1 MISSFLKNYVKENQC
16 TLLGAGPMSKNS
28 VIASVELSNYYNIP
42 IMLISSRR
50 QIDCKEVGG
59 GYVNNWDTLEY
70 SKFVKSIDLSDN
82 IILARDHGGP
92 WQNSLEVKNNLNETE
107 AMKSAK
113 LSFKNDIDAG
123 FKVIHIDP
131 SIDIYANPSIEIILD
146 RVFEL
151 YEYCWSYAKKT
162 GKDICF
168 EIGTE
173 EQSGNTNSI
182 NQVEYTLSK
191 IYDFCARNS
200 IDPPTFYVA
209 QTGTKVLE
217 LRNIGTF
224 DFPFRVENEIPAE
237 IQIPKMVDICN
248 KYDILLKQH
257 NTDYL
262 SDSSLT
268 WHPKLGIH
276 SANIAP
282 EFGVTESMAFYDI
295 LIQNNIG
302 HLADQFLSISYD
314 SLMWEKWLIKDS
326 EASDFDKSIIAGH
339 YIFSQGNFID
349 LYSKAEGILLNKGI
363 NLERYLVE
371 KIKLSITRYI
381 TCFNLI

>member
-28 VIASVELSNYYNIP
+28 VIASVELSNYYNVP

-70 SKFVKSIDLSDN
+70 SKFVKSIDSSDN

-92 WQNSLEVKNNLNETE
+92 WQNSIEVKNNLNETE

-131 SIDIYANPSIEIILD
+131 SIDIHADPGIETILD

-151 YEYCWSYAKKT
+151 YEYCWNYAKKT

-191 IYDFCARNS
+191 IYDFCVRNS
-200 IDPPTFYVA
+200 LDPPTFYVV
-209 QTGTKVLE
+209 QTGTKVAE

-224 DFPFRVENEIPAE
+224 DFPFRVENEVPAE

-262 SDSSLT
+262 SDSSLS
-268 WHPKLGIH
+268 WHPKLEIH

-295 LIQNNIG
+295 LIQNNIR

-314 SLMWEKWLIKDS
+314 SLMWEKWLIKDT

-339 YIFSQGNFID
+339 YIFSQDNFID

-371 KIKLSITRYI
+371 KVKHSITRYLK
-381 TCFNLI
+381 CFNLI